1 MKGKNLYFECTSGI
15 SGDMAVAALLDIGA
29 DKEALLKTLDS
40 IPAEG
45 FRIEITDVVKN
56 GIRCCDFNVILD
68 HKHENHDHDT
78 EYLFG
83 HKHADEEE
91 PHHHHHEHR
100 HLSDIIEIIAKTDLS
115 ENAKNLAEKIFRIVA
130 ESEAKAHAVPLEEVH
145 FHEVGAVDSIV
156 DIIAFAFCF
165 DDLGIGRV
173 FIPELCEGH
182 GEIRC
187 QHGILPVPVP
197 AVVNIVEKYAL
208 PLRITGTHGELVT
221 PTGAAIAAAVRT
233 DGTLPKEF
241 KITRTGLGAGKRN
254 YEKPSILRA
263 FLIEESE
270 RNDEP
275 EKDEKPANEVTK
287 LEANIDD
294 STGEELGFAMEQLF
308 EAGALDVFYTSCFMK
323 KNRPAYMLT
332 VLCKNE
338 DREKME
344 EIIFNQTTTIGI
356 RRTRTERSVLE
367 RETLLIDTPY
377 GEVRIKL
384 VNHNNR
390 KRFAPEYEDVAVISR
405 RTGISFGK
413 IYNELVAF
421 CRSQF

>member
-15 SGDMAVAALLDIGA
+15 SGDMAVAALLDLGA
-29 DKEALLKTLDS
+29 DREKLFKVLGS
-40 IPAEG
+40 IPADG
-45 FRIEITDVVKN
+45 FKVEISDVVKN
-56 GIRCCDFNVILD
+56 GVKCCDFNVILD
-68 HKHENHDHDT
+68 EKHENHDHDT
-78 EYLFG
+78 DYLFG
-83 HKHADEEE
+83 HKHQ
-91 PHHHHHEHR
+91 HVHHHHEHR
-100 HLSDIIEIIAKTDLS
+100 NLGDILHIIEHTELS
-115 ENAKNLAEKIFRIVA
+115 ENAKNLAAKIFEIVAVA
-130 ESEAKAHAVPLEEVH
+130 ESKAHGAALEEVH
-145 FHEVGAVDSIV
+145 FHEIGAVDSIV
-156 DIIAFAFCF
+156 DIVAFAFCF
-165 DDLGIGRV
+165 DDLGIERV
-173 FIPELCEGH
+173 FIPALTEGT

-187 QHGILPVPVP
+187 QHGILPIPVP
-197 AVVNIVEKYAL
+197 AVVNIVQEYGFSLK
-208 PLRITGTHGELVT
+208 ITDTKAELVT

-233 DGTLPKEF
+233 DETLPKEF
-241 KITRTGLGAGKRN
+241 KITKTGLGAGKRN

-263 FLIEESE
+263 FLIEVSE
-270 RNDEP
+270 ETTAA
-275 EKDEKPANEVTK
+275 EKNKEPANEVMK

-308 EAGALDVFYTSCFMK
+308 EAGALDVFYTPCFMK

-338 DREKME
+338 DSEKME

-356 RRTRTERSVLE
+356 RRTKTERSVLE

-390 KRFAPEYEDVAVISR
+390 KRFAPEYEDVAGISR
-405 RTGISFGK
+405 RTSLSFGK

>member
-1 MKGKNLYFECTSGI
+1 MKGKNLYFECNSGI
-15 SGDMAVAALLDIGA
+15 SGDMAVAALLDLGA
-29 DKEALLKTLDS
+29 DREKLLKVLGS
-40 IPAEG
+40 IPADG
-45 FRIEITDVVKN
+45 FKVEISDVVKN
-56 GIRCCDFNVILD
+56 GVKCCDFNVILD
-68 HKHENHDHDT
+68 EKHENHDHDT
-78 EYLFG
+78 DYLFG
-83 HKHADEEE
+83 HKHQ
-91 PHHHHHEHR
+91 HVHHHHEHR
-100 HLSDIIEIIAKTDLS
+100 NLGDILHMIGHTELS

-130 ESEAKAHAVPLEEVH
+130 VAESKAHGVALEEVH

-165 DDLGIGRV
+165 DNLGIERV

-197 AVVNIVEKYAL
+197 AVVNIVQEYGISMK
-208 PLRITGTHGELVT
+208 ITDTKAELVT
-221 PTGAAIAAAVRT
+221 PTGAAIAAAVMT
-233 DGTLPKEF
+233 DETLPKEF
-241 KITRTGLGAGKRN
+241 KIVKTGLGAGKRN

-263 FLIEESE
+263 FFVEEPE
-270 RNDEP
+270 RSDEP
-275 EKDEKPANEVTK
+275 EKGEEPANCVTK

-308 EAGALDVFYTSCFMK
+308 EAGALDVFYTPCFMK

-344 EIIFNQTTTIGI
+344 DIIFNQTTTIGI
-356 RRTRTERSVLE
+356 RHTKTERSVLT

-390 KRFAPEYEDVAVISR
+390 KRFAPEYEDVAGISR
-405 RTGISFGK
+405 QTGISFGK

>member
-1 MKGKNLYFECTSGI
+1 MKGKNLYFECSSGI
-15 SGDMAVAALLDIGA
+15 SGDMAVAALIDLGA
-29 DKEALLKTLDS
+29 DRNGLLKVLDS
-40 IPAEG
+40 IPVGG
-45 FRIEITDVVKN
+45 FKVEISDVVKN
-56 GIRCCDFNVILD
+56 GIKCCDFNVLLD
-68 HKHENHDHDT
+68 KEHENHDHDT
-78 EYLFG
+78 DYLFG
-83 HKHADEEE
+83 HDHHHEHE
-91 PHHHHHEHR
+91 HHHHHEHR
-100 HLSDIIEIIAKTDLS
+100 NLGDILHIIGHTELS
-115 ENAKNLAEKIFRIVA
+115 ENAKNLAGKIFKIVA
-130 ESEAKAHAVPLEEVH
+130 EAESKAHGVALEEVH
-145 FHEVGAVDSIV
+145 FHEVGAIDSIV
-156 DIIAFAFCF
+156 DIVAFAFCF
-165 DDLGIGRV
+165 DDLGIERV
-173 FIPELCEGH
+173 FIPALTEGT

-187 QHGILPVPVP
+187 QHGILPIPVP
-197 AVVNIVEKYAL
+197 AVVNIVQEYGISMK
-208 PLRITGTHGELVT
+208 ITDTKAELVT
-221 PTGAAIAAAVRT
+221 PTGAAIAAAVMT
-233 DGTLPKEF
+233 DETLPKEF
-241 KITRTGLGAGKRN
+241 KIVKTGLGAGKRN

-263 FLIEESE
+263 FFVEEPE
-270 RNDEP
+270 RSDEP
-275 EKDEKPANEVTK
+275 EKDEEPANCVTK

-308 EAGALDVFYTSCFMK
+308 EAGALDVFYTPCFMK

-338 DREKME
+338 DSEKME

-356 RRTRTERSVLE
+356 RRAKTERSVLT

-390 KRFAPEYEDVAVISR
+390 KRFAPEYEDVAGISR

>member
-1 MKGKNLYFECTSGI
+1 MTGKNLYFECNSGI
-15 SGDMAVAALLDIGA
+15 SGDMAVAALLDLGA
-29 DKEALLKTLDS
+29 DKNALLKTLDS
-40 IPAEG
+40 IPADG
-45 FRIEITDVVKN
+45 FKIEISDVVKN

-78 EYLFG
+78 DYLFSKS
-83 HKHADEEE
+83 HHHEHE
-91 PHHHHHEHR
+91 HHHHHEHR
-100 HLSDIIEIIAKTDLS
+100 NLGDILHIIGHTELS
-115 ENAKNLAEKIFRIVA
+115 ENAKNIAGKIFRIVA
-130 ESEAKAHAVPLEEVH
+130 EAESEAHGVPVEEVH

-165 DDLGIGRV
+165 DNLGIGRV

-221 PTGAAIAAAVRT
+221 PTGAAIAAAVKT
-233 DGTLPKEF
+233 DEALPKQF
-241 KITRTGLGAGKRN
+241 KIAKTGLGAGKRN
-254 YEKPSILRA
+254 YEKPSIIRG
-263 FLIEESE
+263 FLIEFSEGTTAAGENKESA
-270 RNDEP
+270 D
-275 EKDEKPANEVTK
+275 EVTK

-308 EAGALDVFYTSCFMK
+308 EAGALDAFYTPCFMK

-338 DREKME
+338 DAEKME
-344 EIIFNQTTTIGI
+344 DVIFNNTTTIGI
-356 RRTRTERSVLE
+356 RRCVTERTVLE
-367 RETLLIDTPY
+367 RESLLIDTPY
-377 GEVRIKL
+377 GEARIKL
-384 VNHNNR
+384 IYHNNK
-390 KRFAPEYEDVAVISR
+390 KRFAPEYEDVAGISR
-405 RTGISFGK
+405 KTGISFGK

-421 CRSQF
+421 CRAQF

>member
-15 SGDMAVAALLDIGA
+15 SGDMAVAALLDLGA
-29 DKEALLKTLDS
+29 DREKLLKVLGS

-45 FRIEITDVVKN
+45 FKVEISDVVKN
-56 GIRCCDFNVILD
+56 GVKCCDFNVILD
-68 HKHENHDHDT
+68 EKHENHDHDT
-78 EYLFG
+78 DYLFG
-83 HKHADEEE
+83 YKHQ
-91 PHHHHHEHR
+91 HVHHHHEHR
-100 HLSDIIEIIAKTDLS
+100 NLGDILHMIGHTELS
-115 ENAKNLAEKIFRIVA
+115 ENAKNLAGKIFKIVAVA
-130 ESEAKAHAVPLEEVH
+130 ESKAHGVALEEVH

-156 DIIAFAFCF
+156 DIVAFAFCF
-165 DDLGIGRV
+165 DDLGIERV
-173 FIPELCEGH
+173 FIPALTEGT

-187 QHGILPVPVP
+187 QHGILPIPVP
-197 AVVNIVEKYAL
+197 AVVNIVQKHGL
-208 PLRITGTHGELVT
+208 MMQITGVKGELVT
-221 PTGAAIAAAVRT
+221 PTGAAIAAAVMT
-233 DGTLPKEF
+233 DETLPKQF
-241 KITRTGLGAGKRN
+241 KIVKTGLGAGKRN

-263 FLIEESE
+263 FLIEFNEETVAAEEKRESA
-270 RNDEP
+270 D
-275 EKDEKPANEVTK
+275 EVTK

-308 EAGALDVFYTSCFMK
+308 EAGALDVFYTPCFMK

-356 RRTRTERSVLE
+356 RRTKTERSVLE

-390 KRFAPEYEDVAVISR
+390 KRFAPEYEDVAEISR
-405 RTGISFGK
+405 QTGISFGK

-421 CRSQF
+421 CKTQF

>member
-1 MKGKNLYFECTSGI
+1 MTGKNLYFECNSGI
-15 SGDMAVAALLDIGA
+15 SGDMAVAALLDLGA

-45 FRIEITDVVKN
+45 FRIEISDVVKN

-91 PHHHHHEHR
+91 HHHHHEHR

-165 DDLGIGRV
+165 DNLGIGRV
-173 FIPELCEGH
+173 FIPHLCEGT

-187 QHGILPVPVP
+187 QHGILPIPVP
-197 AVVNIVEKYAL
+197 AVVNIVQKHGLVLQMTEMK
-208 PLRITGTHGELVT
+208 GELVT
-221 PTGAAIAAAVRT
+221 PTGAAIAAAVKT
-233 DGTLPKEF
+233 DDILPKQF
-241 KITRTGLGAGKRN
+241 KIAETGLGAGKRN
-254 YEKPSILRA
+254 YEKPSILRG
-263 FLIEESE
+263 FLIEFSE
-270 RNDEP
+270 ETTAAEEKREP
-275 EKDEKPANEVTK
+275 GDEVTK

-308 EAGALDVFYTSCFMK
+308 EAGALDAFYTPCFMK

-338 DREKME
+338 DAEKME
-344 EIIFNQTTTIGI
+344 DVIFNNTTTIGI
-356 RRTRTERSVLE
+356 RRCVTERTVLE
-367 RETLLIDTPY
+367 REELSVQTPY
-377 GEVRIKL
+377 GNAKIKL
-384 VNHNNR
+384 LIHNNR
-390 KRFAPEYEDVAVISR
+390 KRFAPEYESVAEISR
-405 RTGISFGK
+405 KTGISFGK
-413 IYNELVAF
+413 IYNELISLCKA
-421 CRSQF
+421 QF

>member
-1 MKGKNLYFECTSGI
+1 MKEKKLYFECNSGI
-15 SGDMAVAALLDIGA
+15 SGDMAVAALLDLGA
-29 DKEALLKTLDS
+29 DREKLLKVLGS
-40 IPAEG
+40 IPADG
-45 FRIEITDVVKN
+45 FKVEISDVVKN
-56 GIRCCDFNVILD
+56 GIKCCDFNVLLD
-68 HKHENHDHDT
+68 KEHENHDHDT
-78 EYLFG
+78 DYLFG
-83 HKHADEEE
+83 HKHQ
-91 PHHHHHEHR
+91 HVHHHHEHR
-100 HLSDIIEIIAKTDLS
+100 NLGDILHIIEHTELS
-115 ENAKNLAEKIFRIVA
+115 ENAKNLAGKIFKIVA
-130 ESEAKAHAVPLEEVH
+130 EAESKAHSVALEEVH

-156 DIIAFAFCF
+156 DIVAFAFCF
-165 DDLGIGRV
+165 DDLGIERV
-173 FIPELCEGH
+173 FIPSLTEGT

-187 QHGILPVPVP
+187 QHGILPIPVP
-197 AVVNIVEKYAL
+197 AVVNIVQEYGISMK
-208 PLRITGTHGELVT
+208 ITDTKAELVT

-233 DGTLPKEF
+233 DETLPKEF
-241 KITRTGLGAGKRN
+241 KITKTGFGAGKRN

-263 FLIEESE
+263 FLIEFNEETVAAEEKRESA
-270 RNDEP
+270 D
-275 EKDEKPANEVTK
+275 EVTK

-308 EAGALDVFYTSCFMK
+308 EAGALDVFYTPCFMK

-338 DREKME
+338 DSEKME

-356 RRTRTERSVLE
+356 RRAKTERSVLT

-421 CRSQF
+421 CKTQF

>member
-15 SGDMAVAALLDIGA
+15 SGDMAVAALLDLGA
-29 DKEALLKTLDS
+29 DREKLLKVLGS

-45 FRIEITDVVKN
+45 FKVEISDVVKN
-56 GIRCCDFNVILD
+56 GVKCCDFNVILD
-68 HKHENHDHDT
+68 EKHENHDHDT
-78 EYLFG
+78 DYLFG
-83 HKHADEEE
+83 YKHQ
-91 PHHHHHEHR
+91 HVHHHHEHR
-100 HLSDIIEIIAKTDLS
+100 NLGDILHMIGHTELS
-115 ENAKNLAEKIFRIVA
+115 ENAKNLAGKIFKIVAVA
-130 ESEAKAHAVPLEEVH
+130 ESKAHGVALEEVH

-156 DIIAFAFCF
+156 DIVAFAFCF
-165 DDLGIGRV
+165 DDLGIERV
-173 FIPELCEGH
+173 FIPALTEGT

-187 QHGILPVPVP
+187 QHGILPIPVP
-197 AVVNIVEKYAL
+197 AVVNIVQKHGL
-208 PLRITGTHGELVT
+208 MMQITGVKGELVT
-221 PTGAAIAAAVRT
+221 PTGAAIAAAVMT
-233 DGTLPKEF
+233 DETLPKQF
-241 KITRTGLGAGKRN
+241 KIVKTGLGAGKRN

-263 FLIEESE
+263 FLIEFNEETVAAEEKRESA
-270 RNDEP
+270 D
-275 EKDEKPANEVTK
+275 EVTK

-308 EAGALDVFYTSCFMK
+308 EAGALDVFYTPCFMK

-356 RRTRTERSVLE
+356 RRTRSERSVLT

-390 KRFAPEYEDVAVISR
+390 KRFAPEYEDVAEISR
-405 RTGISFGK
+405 QTGISFGK

-421 CRSQF
+421 CKTQF

>member
-15 SGDMAVAALLDIGA
+15 SGDMAVAALLDLGA
-29 DKEALLKTLDS
+29 DREKLLKVLGS
-40 IPAEG
+40 IPADG
-45 FRIEITDVVKN
+45 FKVEITDVVKN
-56 GIRCCDFNVILD
+56 GVKCCDFNVILD
-68 HKHENHDHDT
+68 EKHENHDHDT
-78 EYLFG
+78 DYLFG
-83 HKHADEEE
+83 KDHHHDHL
-91 PHHHHHEHR
+91 HHHHHEHR
-100 HLSDIIEIIAKTDLS
+100 NLGDILHIIEHTELN
-115 ENAKNLAEKIFRIVA
+115 ENAKNLAGKIFRIVA
-130 ESEAKAHAVPLEEVH
+130 VAESKAHGVALEEVH

-156 DIIAFAFCF
+156 DIVAFAFCF
-165 DDLGIGRV
+165 DDLGIERV
-173 FIPELCEGH
+173 FIPALTEGT

-187 QHGILPVPVP
+187 QHGILPIPVP
-197 AVVNIVEKYAL
+197 AVVNIVQEYGISMK
-208 PLRITGTHGELVT
+208 ITDTKAELVT

-233 DGTLPKEF
+233 DETLPKEF
-241 KITRTGLGAGKRN
+241 KITKTGLGSGKRN

-263 FLIEESE
+263 FFIEAPEKS
-270 RNDEP
+270 DEP

-308 EAGALDVFYTSCFMK
+308 EAGALDVFYTPCFMK

-332 VLCKNE
+332 VLCRNC
-338 DREKME
+338 DVEKME
-344 EIIFNQTTTIGI
+344 DIIFNHTTTIGI
-356 RRTRTERSVLE
+356 RRTKTERSVLE
-367 RETLLIDTPY
+367 RETLIIDTPY

-384 VNHNNR
+384 IHHNNR
-390 KRFAPEYEDVAVISR
+390 KRFAPEYEDVAGISR

>member
-1 MKGKNLYFECTSGI
+1 MNGKNLYFECSSGI
-15 SGDMAVAALLDIGA
+15 SGDMAVAALIDLGA
-29 DKEALLKTLDS
+29 DREKLLKVLGS
-40 IPAEG
+40 IPADG
-45 FRIEITDVVKN
+45 FKVEITDVVKN
-56 GIRCCDFNVILD
+56 GVKCCDFNVILD
-68 HKHENHDHDT
+68 EKHENHDHDT
-78 EYLFG
+78 DYLFG
-83 HKHADEEE
+83 YKHQ
-91 PHHHHHEHR
+91 HVHHHHEHR
-100 HLSDIIEIIAKTDLS
+100 NLGDILHMIGHTELS
-115 ENAKNLAEKIFRIVA
+115 ENAKNLAGKIFKIVAVA
-130 ESEAKAHAVPLEEVH
+130 ESKAHGVALEEVH

-156 DIIAFAFCF
+156 DIVAFAFCF
-165 DDLGIGRV
+165 DDLGIERV
-173 FIPELCEGH
+173 FIPALTEGT

-187 QHGILPVPVP
+187 QHGILPIPVP
-197 AVVNIVEKYAL
+197 AVVNIVQKHGL
-208 PLRITGTHGELVT
+208 MMQITGVKGELVT
-221 PTGAAIAAAVRT
+221 PTGAAIAAAVMT
-233 DGTLPKEF
+233 DETLPKEF
-241 KITRTGLGAGKRN
+241 KIVKTGLGAGKRN

-263 FLIEESE
+263 FFVEEPE
-270 RNDEP
+270 RSDEP
-275 EKDEKPANEVTK
+275 EKDEEPANCVTK

-356 RRTRTERSVLE
+356 RRTRSERSVLT

-390 KRFAPEYEDVAVISR
+390 KRFAPEYEDVAGISR

>member
-1 MKGKNLYFECTSGI
+1 MKGKNLYFECASGI
-15 SGDMAVAALLDIGA
+15 SGDMAVAALLDLGA
-29 DKEALLKTLDS
+29 DREKLLKVLGS
-40 IPAEG
+40 IPADG
-45 FRIEITDVVKN
+45 FKVEISDVVKN
-56 GIRCCDFNVILD
+56 GVKCCDFNVILD
-68 HKHENHDHDT
+68 EKHENHDHDT
-78 EYLFG
+78 DYLFG
-83 HKHADEEE
+83 HKHQ
-91 PHHHHHEHR
+91 HVYHHHEHR
-100 HLSDIIEIIAKTDLS
+100 NLGDILHIIEHTELN

-130 ESEAKAHAVPLEEVH
+130 VAESKAHGVALEEVH

-156 DIIAFAFCF
+156 DIVAFAFCF

-173 FIPELCEGH
+173 FIPVLTEGT

-187 QHGILPVPVP
+187 QHGILPIPVP
-197 AVVNIVEKYAL
+197 AVVNIVQKYGISL
-208 PLRITGTHGELVT
+208 KITDIKAELVT

-233 DGTLPKEF
+233 DETLPKEF
-241 KITRTGLGAGKRN
+241 KITKTGLGAGKRN
-254 YEKPSILRA
+254 YEKPTILRA
-263 FLIEESE
+263 FFIEVPEKS
-270 RNDEP
+270 DEP
-275 EKDEKPANEVTK
+275 EKDEKPANEVMK

-308 EAGALDVFYTSCFMK
+308 EAGALDVFYTPCFMK

-356 RRTRTERSVLE
+356 RRTRTERSVLT

-390 KRFAPEYEDVAVISR
+390 KRFAPEYEDVAEISR

>member
-1 MKGKNLYFECTSGI
+1 MKGKNLYFECNSGI
-15 SGDMAVAALLDIGA
+15 SGDMAVAALIDLGA
-29 DKEALLKTLDS
+29 DREKLLKVLGS
-40 IPAEG
+40 ISADG
-45 FRIEITDVVKN
+45 FKVEISDVVKN
-56 GIRCCDFNVILD
+56 GVKCCDFNVILD
-68 HKHENHDHDT
+68 EKHENHDHDT
-78 EYLFG
+78 DYLFG
-83 HKHADEEE
+83 HKHQ
-91 PHHHHHEHR
+91 HVHHHHEHR
-100 HLSDIIEIIAKTDLS
+100 NLGDILHIIGHTELS
-115 ENAKNLAEKIFRIVA
+115 ENAKNLAGKIFRVVAVA
-130 ESEAKAHAVPLEEVH
+130 ESKAHGVALEEVH

-156 DIIAFAFCF
+156 DIVAFAFCF
-165 DDLGIGRV
+165 DDLGIERV
-173 FIPELCEGH
+173 FIPSLTEGT

-187 QHGILPVPVP
+187 QHGILPIPVP
-197 AVVNIVEKYAL
+197 AVVNIVQEYGISMK
-208 PLRITGTHGELVT
+208 ITDTKAELVT

-233 DGTLPKEF
+233 DETLPKEF
-241 KITRTGLGAGKRN
+241 KITKTGLGAGKRN

-356 RRTRTERSVLE
+356 RRTKTERSVLE